1 MGKVKAGPAVTGHP
15 TFGRLPA
22 DVGTAV
28 VFVHAVHTLVGAVDA
43 GMLVVAEEK
52 ATVALTLVAAHGVDT
67 DLLAAAV
74 VVLTLVHI
82 QAVVSIMGQHEAVK
96 AGAPVVPWDV
106 DALVHAA
113 PVVVVILTL
122 VDVCK
127 TRAGRAFRER
137 AGGSPLPAIT
147 EATRV

>member
-1 MGKVKAGPAVTGHP
+1 MPLCAGGPSKVTQGTRG
-15 TFGRLPA
+15 GRGFPPPPHCRLELRDRQGVLSEP
-22 DVGTAV
+22 GTAV
-28 VFVHAVHTLVGAVDA
+28 S
-43 GMLVVAEEK
+43 
-52 ATVALTLVAAHGVDT
+52 LT
-67 DLLAAAV
+67 
-74 VVLTLVHI
+74 